1 MIIGDRLRLLR
12 EERNLSQGE
21 IEKRTGLLRFYISR
35 VENSHTIPTV
45 EMLEKM
51 ARALDMHLY
60 QFLYEGPEPPALP
73 KLGIAPNR
81 DGWGSSGKDARVL
94 QKLRGY
100 LSKVTPRDRRVLM
113 AVVSQ
118 LVKQNTPRNLK

>member
-1 MIIGDRLRLLR
+1 MSKGARVVAGGGRPEDQDRGWFV
-12 EERNLSQGE
+12 QPT
-21 IEKRTGLLRFYISR
+21 IFAD

-51 ARALDMHLY
+51 ARALDMYLY